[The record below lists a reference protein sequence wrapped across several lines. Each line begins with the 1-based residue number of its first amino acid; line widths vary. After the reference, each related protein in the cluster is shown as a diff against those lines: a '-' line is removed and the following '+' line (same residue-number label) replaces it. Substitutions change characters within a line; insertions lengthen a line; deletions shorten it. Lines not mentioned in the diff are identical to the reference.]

1 MYQGLILKFTQNKDL
16 AQQLL
21 ETKDSI
27 LVEHTENDHYWADG
41 GDGTGKN
48 RLGVLIMKLRS

>member
-21 ETKDSI
+21 DTKDSI
-27 LVEHTENDHYWADG
+27 LVEHT
-41 GDGTGKN
+41 
-48 RLGVLIMKLRS
+48 